1 MFTKSKLTKSIRLA
15 MAFGA
20 VSAFASGVVVAQETE
35 AAEEKA
41 VEKISIT
48 GSRIKSQN
56 YESASPVSITSDVEI
71 KLSGFTRI
79 EDLLNTLP
87 QIEAGQTSFISN
99 GASGT
104 ANLDLRGLGPTRTLV
119 LVNGRRLPSGGV
131 YSQSPDIN
139 QIPAALVKR
148 VEVLTGGGSSTYGAD
163 AVAGVVNFVMDDDF
177 EGFEMT
183 FGASGYQHDN
193 SNSYI
198 QGLMDKRNFEYP
210 DGNSDIDGK
219 AYNFDITLGGDF
231 ADGKG
236 HAVAYGTWR
245 RNDELRQE
253 ARDYSSCALSGAGTA
268 CGGSGNAIIPNFY
281 IGDIDPATGAQ
292 DDYEYWTLDPNSNFI
307 PSVGN
312 AYNYAPINHFMRP
325 DERYSLGAFVNYEIN
340 DYVRP
345 YFEVM
350 YMRDRTAAQIAES
363 GTFFA
368 EQYDL
373 DVSTPLLNDA
383 QRAQLMNRFG
393 LGLDDQFSVYVG
405 KRNVEGGARASVLE
419 HNTFRI
425 VLGTE
430 GDLNDNWSYDA
441 SLLYGSSSSSAAY
454 INDFFGPRIA
464 TALDSE
470 ACAATAGCVPYEV
483 FTYNGIT
490 PAAAGT
496 LTGTAILNGV
506 ASETVLN
513 AYVTGETDF
522 TVPTAN
528 DPIAVVF
535 GYEYRKSEYERLS
548 DEVFAQGLLLGQGG
562 TTTSI
567 KGEYSV
573 NEIFAEAKVPLMQ
586 GKSGA
591 EDLSLDLGYRYSDY
605 NTSGAVSTYKIGMNY
620 APIDEVKVRG
630 SYNRAVRAPNV
641 GDLFSPQS
649 TGLWGGTDPCAGIIA
664 NGETPA
670 LSAAQCANTGVSAS
684 QYGTI
689 SLSPASQYNGLFG
702 GNPNLDPE
710 VADTYTFGVVALP
723 MEDLQIS
730 VDFWDIKLEEV
741 IGAVGAQLT
750 VEQCGLTGNAAF
762 CNNIVRS
769 PAGSLWRGSDAYV
782 QATNINLASRHW
794 QGWDVTGNYQVD
806 LGDGTLT
813 TKFVGTLMTKKEYEP
828 LPGDALSTYDC
839 VDEVSVDCFAQPEWR
854 HSLNVSYTTGDWW
867 TVDAK
872 WRYYGQVS
880 YSGTAD
886 TLLVDAGGIKA
897 QSYLDLKASF
907 EVSENVG
914 LLVGMN
920 NVLDKEP
927 PMVGS
932 TISSNANTVAGYY
945 DTLGRY
951 LHASVTVKY

>member
-1 MFTKSKLTKSIRLA
+1 MFTNSKLTKSIRLA

-20 VSAFASGVVVAQETE
+20 VTTAFASGSVLAQETPDD
-35 AAEEKA
+35 KA

-87 QIEAGQTSFISN
+87 QIEAGQTSFLAN

-119 LVNGRRLPSGGV
+119 LVNGRRLPAGGV

-193 SNSYI
+193 SNKYI
-198 QGLMDKRNFEYP
+198 QGKMDDKNFDYP
-210 DGNSDIDGK
+210 SGQSDIDGR
-219 AYNFDITLGGDF
+219 AYNFDITIGGDF

-245 RNDELRQE
+245 RNDELRQG
-253 ARDYSSCALSGAGTA
+253 ARDYSSCALSATA
-268 CGGSGNAIIPNFY
+268 TSCGGSGNAVIPNFY
-281 IGDIDPATGAQ
+281 IGDIDPTTGAQ
-292 DDYEYWTLDPNSNFI
+292 GDYEYWTLDANSNFI
-307 PSVGN
+307 PSTN
-312 AYNYAPINHFMRP
+312 NLYNYAPVNHFMRP

-340 DYVRP
+340 DHVRP

-350 YMRDRTAAQIAES
+350 FMRDRTAAQIAES
-363 GTFFA
+363 GTFFN
-368 EQYDL
+368 EQYDI
-373 DVSTPLLNDA
+373 DVSSPLLNDA

-393 LGLDDQFSVYVG
+393 LGLDDQFSVYIG
-405 KRNVEGGARASVLE
+405 KRNVEGGPRASLLE
-419 HNTFRI
+419 HNAFRI

-430 GDLNDNWSYDA
+430 GEINDNWSYDT
-441 SLLYGSSSSSAAY
+441 SLLYGSTSSSAAY
-454 INDFFGPRIA
+454 INDFFGPRIT

-470 ACAATAGCVPYEV
+470 ACAANEKCIPYEV
-483 FTYNGIT
+483 FTYQGVT
-490 PAAAGT
+490 QEAAST

-506 ASETVLN
+506 TTETVLN

-522 TVPTAN
+522 VVPGAN
-528 DPIAVVF
+528 DPVAVVL
-535 GYEYRKSEYERLS
+535 GYEYRKSEFERIS

-562 TTTSI
+562 TTESI
-567 KGEYSV
+567 VGSYSV

-586 GKSGA
+586 GKPGA

-605 NTSGAVSTYKIGMNY
+605 DSTGGVSTYKVGANY
-620 APIDEVKVRG
+620 APVEELKIRA

-641 GDLFSPQS
+641 GDLFTPTG
-649 TGLWGGTDPCAGIIA
+649 TGLWGGTDPCAGA
-664 NGETPA
+664 TPTF
-670 LSAAQCANTGVSAS
+670 SEAQCANTGVLPG

-689 SLSPASQYNGLFG
+689 SASPASQYNGVFG
-702 GNPNLDPE
+702 GNQDLQPE
-710 VADTYTFGVVALP
+710 VADTYTFGFVALP
-723 MEDLQIS
+723 IEDLQFS
-730 VDFWDIKLEEV
+730 VDYWDIKIDDV
-741 IGAVGAQLT
+741 IGAIGGQLI
-750 VEQCGLTGNAAF
+750 VEQCAKTGAAYF
-762 CNNIVRS
+762 CDKVTRAPS
-769 PAGSLWRGSDAYV
+769 GSLWRGTAGFVTDPSV
-782 QATNINLASRHW
+782 NLASRQW
-794 QGWDVTGNYQVD
+794 RGVDVTSNYQMD
-806 LGDGTLT
+806 LGEGTLT
-813 TKFVGTLMTKKEYEP
+813 AKFVGTYMLKKEYVPVPE
-828 LPGDALSTYDC
+828 DTSISYDC

-880 YSGTAD
+880 YSGTRD
-886 TLLVDAGGIKA
+886 TLLVADGGIKA

-907 EVSENVG
+907 ELTENMA

-932 TISSNANTVAGYY
+932 TIASNANTVAGYY
-945 DTLGRY
+945 DSLGRY